1 MSRRYTLIAL
11 FLISSLLLAGCG
23 KKRHNTMP
31 DSSSSVAQYEKFRRS
46 YDARGFYADDWDYDE
61 EEAAGAGRKTRN
73 SRDGGTPPKPN
84 AGVTNIVLNRAHKS
98 IGTPYHFGGTTP
110 GGFDCSGFVQ
120 WAFKGA
126 GIKLPRTA
134 QEQSVSGYKIRDK
147 SKLRAGDIVAF
158 RRRGGYHT
166 GIYIGNGKFIH
177 APRRNTRVRI
187 ESMDTD
193 YFARNYI
200 GGRRVAGGS
209 RSLEL
214 AQATEKADREYQ
226 ASRKSKSR
234 RSDVDR
240 DRKSK
245 KKDDVSSSR
254 SKKKKSEAREE
265 RSSKK
270 RDVSS
275 SRDKDRSKDSA
286 RKSRDKSQD
295 RQDKAKSSSRKSD
308 VKGQGGGKSSASKGG
323 SGKDSGSAQKSKGSS
338 SDKKVQKQSKQL
350 ERKIEVRRAKG
361 SDKDKGKD
369 KGKK

>member
-46 YDARGFYADDWDYDE
+46 YDARGFYADDWDYEE
-61 EEAAGAGRKTRN
+61 EEAAGAGRKTKN
-73 SRDGGTPPKPN
+73 SRDGGTPPRPN

-234 RSDVDR
+234 RSDVDS

-254 SKKKKSEAREE
+254 SKKKSEAREE

-361 SDKDKGKD
+361 SDKDKGK
-369 KGKK
+369 K

>member
-1 MSRRYTLIAL
+1 
-11 FLISSLLLAGCG
+11 
-23 KKRHNTMP
+23 MP
-31 DSSSSVAQYEKFRRS
+31 DSDSSVAQYEKFRRS
-46 YDARGFYADDWDYDE
+46 YDARGFYADDWDYEE
-61 EEAAGAGRKTRN
+61 EEAAGAGRKTKN
-73 SRDGGTPPKPN
+73 SRDGGTPPRPN

-209 RSLEL
+209 RSVEL

-234 RSDVDR
+234 RSDVDS

-254 SKKKKSEAREE
+254 SKKKSEAREE

-338 SDKKVQKQSKQL
+338 SDKKAQKQTKQP

-361 SDKDKGKD
+361 SDKDKGK
-369 KGKK
+369 K